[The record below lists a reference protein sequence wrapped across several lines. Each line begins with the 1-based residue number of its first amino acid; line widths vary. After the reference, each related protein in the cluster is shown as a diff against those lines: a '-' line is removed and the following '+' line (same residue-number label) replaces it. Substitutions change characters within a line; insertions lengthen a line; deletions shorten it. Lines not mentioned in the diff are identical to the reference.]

1 MHWKSWP
8 YWAKGAILFAG
19 IYAIIAAF
27 SIIGQMWMRLH
38 PPTGSFQFLEWFNI
52 GLLAWLSIPLFV
64 WKPVLVLFGLDIV
77 PAINNT
83 DLAFAL
89 IIVLISWF
97 LIGAIVGSLYG
108 KLKDRR
114 QVKSG
119 FPPAR
124 E

>member
-1 MHWKSWP
+1 MKILTDFLHMRYNSTMHWKSWP

-77 PAINNT
+77 PAINNRPCFCT
-83 DLAFAL
+83 YNSLNQL
-89 IIVLISWF
+89 F
-97 LIGAIVGSLYG
+97 LIGAYVVAYT
-108 KLKDRR
+108 
-114 QVKSG
+114 VN
-119 FPPAR
+119 
-124 E
+124 